1 MAKYHTVKQGDHL
14 SKVVL
19 QYGFSDYRVIW
30 DHSEN
35 ATLKQQRQNPNV
47 LFPGDRLY
55 IPDKQEKTESGATE
69 QRHRFRL
76 TLQPLKLRI
85 VIKDLN
91 DQPMANTRCQL
102 HIEGEI
108 YKLTTDSQGLIEQE
122 IPRLAERGKL
132 TIQDPENAMDMEVSI
147 QIGHLDPVE
156 EISGQIAR
164 LNNLGY
170 KAGKLESSDPE
181 QLRSAIEEFQCDHG
195 LAVNGICGPQTQA
208 KLKEIHGC

>member
-1 MAKYHTVKQGDHL
+1 MAKYHTVKQGEHL
-14 SKVVL
+14 SKIAL
-19 QYGFSDYRVIW
+19 QYGFPDYRKIW
-30 DHSEN
+30 DHPEN
-35 ATLKQQRQNPNV
+35 APLKQKRQNPNV

-55 IPDKQEKTESGATE
+55 IPDKQEKIESGATG

-85 VIKDLN
+85 VVKDLN
-91 DQPMANTRCQL
+91 DQPVTNTSCQL

-122 IPRLAERGKL
+122 IPRIAERGKL
-132 TIQDPENAMDMEVSI
+132 TIQDPENAMDMEVPI

-156 EISGQIAR
+156 EVSGQVAR

-170 KAGKLESSDPE
+170 KAGKLESPDPE

-195 LAVNGICGPQTQA
+195 LAVDGICGPQTQA